1 MKKLML
7 VTSLMLVSTSSM
19 ADPTPPNIALPYDPC
34 LYTPTS
40 VLCLASQNYDY
51 VDDLEDSL
59 EGESDN
65 GDDDN
70 PNQLSDVDFAPKSVP
85 EPVTIGLL
93 GLGLVGF
100 GIWKKQS

>member
-19 ADPTPPNIALPYDPC
+19 ADPTPPNISLPYDPC
-34 LYTPTS
+34 LYAPTS

-51 VDDLEDSL
+51 TADLEDRQ
-59 EGESDN
+59 EGESDED
-65 GDDDN
+65 GSN
-70 PNQLSDVDFAPKSVP
+70 PNHLSDVDFAPKSVP